1 MAKSN
6 KKKRSAPSATVP
18 STNESP
24 FVPVAPPEKGYLTLR
39 GVNKSFGGATSG
51 TEVLRDVNLSVNKGE
66 FVAIVG
72 FSGSGKTTLIN
83 LMAGLVMPDSGHLRI
98 DGETITGPDPER
110 GLVFQNYS
118 LLPWLNVSGN
128 VNMAVKKVFADEVKQ
143 RNAQRVQDAI
153 TMVNLGGAEHKR
165 PSELSGGMRQ
175 RVSVARTLSTKP
187 AVLLLDE
194 PLSALDAMTR
204 ATIQDQ
210 ILEIWEKEQ
219 QTVVLITNDL
229 DEAILMADR
238 VIPLTPGPGATLGPE
253 FKIPLARPRNRAQ
266 IFADPEIQELR
277 ETIASYLISLRA
289 YQTNAVADEVVEL
302 PNAEPLDL
310 DRPKGQVFSPF
321 APRKPETGEQLA
333 TNAPHLDIWNLCKAY
348 PTPGGG
354 QAVIVKD
361 FCLKVRNGEFV
372 TVIGHSGCGKSTVL
386 SMIAGLSDPTGGGM
400 ILGDREITEAG
411 PDRAVV
417 FQSPCL
423 LPWLSALDNVLI
435 GVNQV
440 FAHLAK
446 AERRDIAC
454 HYLGLLG
461 LGGALHK
468 KPSELSQGM
477 RQRVGLA
484 RAFALSPKMLLL
496 DEPFGM
502 LDKLTKYDLQGVLID
517 LWNRVK
523 LTALMVTHDVD
534 EAIYLSD
541 RIILMS
547 NGPEAAVG
555 EIVEVSFPRP
565 RHREEIMKTPLYGRY
580 REHLLSFL
588 EERAHLHEP
597 PRTCSAETDTLLGF
611 KSSRERVA

>member
-1 MAKSN
+1 MSKSG
-6 KKKRSAPSATVP
+6 KKNQKNRKSPAQSSVGSPSEP
-18 STNESP
+18 TND
-24 FVPVAPPEKGYLTLR
+24 YLTLR
-39 GVNKSFGGATSG
+39 GVNKSFGGSDPDSC
-51 TEVLRDVNLSVNKGE
+51 VLKDVNLSVKKGE

-72 FSGSGKTTLIN
+72 FSGSGKSTLIN
-83 LMAGLVMPDSGHLRI
+83 LMAGLVMPDSGHVRI
-98 DGETITGPDPER
+98 KGESITGPDPER

-118 LLPWLNVSGN
+118 LLPWLNVTGN
-128 VNMAVKKVFADEVKQ
+128 VNMAVKKVFAEEEKQ
-143 RNAQRVQDAI
+143 RHQQRVQDAI
-153 TMVNLGGAEHKR
+153 SMVNLGGAEHKR

-187 AVLLLDE
+187 DVLLLDE

-253 FKIPLARPRNRAQ
+253 FKIPLPRPRNRAS
-266 IFADPEIQELR
+266 IFEDQEIQDLR
-277 ETIASYLISLRA
+277 ESMASYLISLRA
-289 YQTNAVADEVVEL
+289 DQSSADQDSIVKL
-302 PNAEPLDL
+302 PKSEPLDL

-321 APRKPETGEQLA
+321 APRK
-333 TNAPHLDIWNLCKAY
+333 APAPNSSMNPAPQLDIWNLCKAY
-348 PTPGGG
+348 PTAGGG
-354 QAVIVKD
+354 EAVIVKD
-361 FCLKVRNGEFV
+361 FCLKVNEGEFV

-386 SMIAGLSDPTGGGM
+386 SMIAGLSEPTGGGM
-400 ILGDREITEAG
+400 ILGDREINEAG

-423 LPWLSALDNVLI
+423 LPWLSAQDNVLI

-440 FAHLAK
+440 FAHLSK

-461 LGGALHK
+461 LGNALQK
-468 KPSELSQGM
+468 KPAELSQGM

-502 LDKLTKYDLQGVLID
+502 LDKLTKYDLQGVLLD

-541 RIILMS
+541 RVVLMS

-555 EIVEVSFPRP
+555 EILEISFPRP
-565 RHREEIMKTPLYGRY
+565 RKREEIMKTPLYHRY

-588 EERAHLHEP
+588 EERAHIHEP
-597 PRTCSAETDTLLGF
+597 PRVCSAESQSLLGF
-611 KSSRERVA
+611 QSSSNQVA

>member
-1 MAKSN
+1 MPAQNS
-6 KKKRSAPSATVP
+6 SSLPAATVNP
-18 STNESP
+18 RQQD
-24 FVPVAPPEKGYLTLR
+24 YLTLR
-39 GVNKSFGGATSG
+39 GVNKSFAG
-51 TEVLRDVNLSVNKGE
+51 TEVMKEVNLTVRKGE

-72 FSGSGKTTLIN
+72 FSGSGKSTLIN
-83 LMAGLVMPDSGHLRI
+83 LMAGLEMPDIGHVRVN
-98 DGETITGPDPER
+98 GESITGPDPER

-128 VNMAVKKVFADEVKQ
+128 VNMAVKKVFANEAKQ
-143 RNAQRVQDAI
+143 RHQQRVQDAI
-153 TMVNLGGAEHKR
+153 AMVNLDGAEHKR
-165 PSELSGGMRQ
+165 PAELSGGMRQ

-187 AVLLLDE
+187 DILLLDE

-204 ATIQDQ
+204 ATVQDQ
-210 ILEIWEKEQ
+210 ILEIWEKKQ

-253 FKIPLARPRNRAQ
+253 FRIPLTRPRDRAH
-266 IFADPEIQELR
+266 IFADQGIQDLR
-277 ETIASYLISLRA
+277 ETIANYLISLRSD
-289 YQTNAVADEVVEL
+289 QTNAESESIVKL
-302 PNAEPLDL
+302 PKAEPLDL
-310 DRPKGQVFSPF
+310 DRPQGQVFSPF
-321 APRKPETGEQLA
+321 TPRKAEPTPTAA
-333 TNAPHLDIWNLCKAY
+333 TNPQLDIWNLCKAY

-361 FCLKVRNGEFV
+361 FCLKVNNGEFV

-423 LPWLSALDNVLI
+423 LPWLTALDNVLI

-440 FAHLAK
+440 FAHLSK
-446 AERRDIAC
+446 SERRDIAC

-461 LGGALHK
+461 LSSALDK
-468 KPSELSQGM
+468 KPSKLSQGM

-502 LDKLTKYDLQGVLID
+502 LDKLTKYDLQGVLLD
-517 LWNRVK
+517 LWNRVN

-541 RIILMS
+541 RVVLMS
-547 NGPEAAVG
+547 NGPEAAAG
-555 EIVEVSFPRP
+555 EILEVSFPRP
-565 RHREEIMKTPLYGRY
+565 RRREEIMKTPLYQRY

-588 EERAHLHEP
+588 EERAHLHEQ
-597 PRTCSAETDTLLGF
+597 PRTCSAETNSLLGF
-611 KSSRERVA
+611 KSSSAHVA

>member
-1 MAKSN
+1 
-6 KKKRSAPSATVP
+6 
-18 STNESP
+18 
-24 FVPVAPPEKGYLTLR
+24 LR
-39 GVNKSFGGATSG
+39 GVNKSFGSATSG
-51 TEVLRDVNLSVNKGE
+51 TEVLRGVNLSVKKGE

-72 FSGSGKTTLIN
+72 FSGSGKSTLIN
-83 LMAGLVMPDSGHLRI
+83 LMAGLVMPDSGHVRI

-128 VNMAVKKVFADEVKQ
+128 VNMAVKKIFAAEAKQ
-143 RNAQRVQDAI
+143 RHAQRVQDAI

-210 ILEIWEKEQ
+210 ILEIWEREQ

-253 FKIPLARPRNRAQ
+253 FKIPLPRPRNRAH
-266 IFADPEIQELR
+266 IFADPEIQDLR

-289 YQTNAVADEVVEL
+289 SQTDVDAQAVMEL
-302 PNAEPLDL
+302 PQAEPLDL
-310 DRPKGQVFSPF
+310 DRPKGQVFAPF
-321 APRKPETGEQLA
+321 APRKPETVEQI
-333 TNAPHLDIWNLCKAY
+333 TNNAPHLDIWNLCKAY

-440 FAHLAK
+440 FAHLSK
-446 AERRDIAC
+446 GERRDIAC

-461 LGGALHK
+461 LSNALHK

-502 LDKLTKYDLQGVLID
+502 LDKLTKYDLQGVLLD

-541 RIILMS
+541 RVVLMS
-547 NGPEAAVG
+547 NGPDASVG
-555 EIVEVSFPRP
+555 EILEVSFPRP
-565 RHREEIMKTPLYGRY
+565 RRREEIMKTPLYHKY

-597 PRTCSAETDTLLGF
+597 PRNCSAETDTLLGF
-611 KSSRERVA
+611 KSSRDQVA

>member
-1 MAKSN
+1 M
-6 KKKRSAPSATVP
+6 
-18 STNESP
+18 
-24 FVPVAPPEKGYLTLR
+24 R
-39 GVNKSFGGATSG
+39 GVNKSFGSATSG
-51 TEVLRDVNLSVNKGE
+51 TEVLRDVNLSVKKGE

-72 FSGSGKTTLIN
+72 FSGSGKSTLIN
-83 LMAGLVMPDSGHLRI
+83 LMAGLAIPDSGHVRI
-98 DGETITGPDPER
+98 GGEPITGPDPER

-128 VNMAVKKVFADEVKQ
+128 VNMAVKKVFADEAKQ
-143 RNAQRVQDAI
+143 RHAQRVQDAI

-210 ILEIWEKEQ
+210 ILEIWEREQ

-253 FKIPLARPRNRAQ
+253 FKIPLARPRIRAH
-266 IFADPEIQELR
+266 IFADPEIQDLR
-277 ETIASYLISLRA
+277 EAIASYLISLRA
-289 YQTNAVADEVVEL
+289 SQTDVDAQAVAEL
-302 PNAEPLDL
+302 PKAEPLDL
-310 DRPKGQVFSPF
+310 DRPNGQVFPPF
-321 APRKPETGEQLA
+321 APRKAGTVGRI
-333 TNAPHLDIWNLCKAY
+333 TNNAPHLDIWNLCKAY
-348 PTPGGG
+348 PKPGGG

-440 FAHLAK
+440 FAHLSK
-446 AERRDIAC
+446 GERRDIAC

-461 LGGALHK
+461 LSNALNK

-502 LDKLTKYDLQGVLID
+502 LDKLTKYDLQGVLLD

-541 RIILMS
+541 RVVLMS
-547 NGPEAAVG
+547 NGPDASVG
-555 EIVEVSFPRP
+555 EILEVSFPRP
-565 RHREEIMKTPLYGRY
+565 RRREEIMKTRLYHQY

-588 EERAHLHEP
+588 EERAHLHKP
-597 PRTCSAETDTLLGF
+597 PRHCRAETDTLLGF
-611 KSSRERVA
+611 KSSRDQVA